1 MGPHHDPGTTFKTG
15 RIGTTVINVVH
26 IYWPAAAS
34 LLSSVLL
41 RPALQACLGAVLQEL
56 LP

>member
-41 RPALQACLGAVLQEL
+41 RPALQARLGAVLQEL